1 MRFVDDK
8 KFECCAMILNV
19 LALPAVF
26 FFFFVE
32 LPLASPTFFLEGVLA
47 R

>member
-1 MRFVDDK
+1 MLRYDTESVGSSSG
-8 KFECCAMILNV
+8 
-19 LALPAVF
+19 F